1 MSKSLG
7 NFFLPQEIVEGST
20 TLFDKAYAPNVLRF
34 FMMQS
39 HYRSTLDLTQD
50 ALNASEKGLSR
61 LTEAIET
68 LKNIVASEKSSF
80 DIVNIISSFY
90 DAMNDDFNAPI
101 LIAGLF
107 DAVKKI
113 NLIKDGKEAISQ
125 QDQKLLL
132 KEMKGFALDVL
143 GLMLDGNQKDNRLSP
158 VMDLVLKLRQ
168 QARENK
174 DWTTSDLIRDGLKKS
189 GILVKDGKD
198 NTSWQ

>member
-1 MSKSLG
+1 
-7 NFFLPQEIVEGST
+7 
-20 TLFDKAYAPNVLRF
+20 
-34 FMMQS
+34 MQS

-50 ALNASEKGLSR
+50 ALNASEKGLAR

-68 LKNIVASEKSSF
+68 LDQITVADKSSF
-80 DIVNIISSFY
+80 DVKAIVESFY

-113 NLIKDGKEAISQ
+113 NLIKDGKESISQ
-125 QDQKLLL
+125 QDQKVLLA
-132 KEMKGFALDVL
+132 EMKGFMLDVL
-143 GLMLDGNQKDNRLSP
+143 GLTLEGSQKDNRLKP
-158 VMDLVLKLRQ
+158 VMDLVLELRQ

-174 DWTTSDLIRDGLKKS
+174 DWTTSDLIRDGLKNA
-189 GILVKDGKD
+189 GISVKDGKD